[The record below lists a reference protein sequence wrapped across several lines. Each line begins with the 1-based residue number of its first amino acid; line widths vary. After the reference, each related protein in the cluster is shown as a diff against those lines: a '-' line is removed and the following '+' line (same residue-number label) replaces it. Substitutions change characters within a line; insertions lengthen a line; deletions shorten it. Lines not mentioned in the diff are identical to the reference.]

1 MQPTIEELIR
11 LAKGA
16 GKILKDGF
24 GKQHE
29 IKMKGVIDLV
39 TEIDKQSEEY
49 LISRIHN
56 MHPNDMI
63 TGEES
68 GAQFTE
74 GSVNQWLV
82 DPLDG
87 TVNYAHGVPIFSV
100 SIAYARNGIVEL
112 GVVYD
117 PMQDEL
123 FSAARG
129 KGAFRNGTPIHV
141 SEVEELVGAMLCTGF
156 PYDVHTTVE
165 NNLNYFTAFVKNSQA
180 VRRLGSAALDLCY
193 VAAGRLDGFWEL
205 SLNAW
210 DIGAGMLIVEEA
222 GGVVTNMRGTPITL
236 EPPFSIVAS
245 TPALHPLMM
254 QTIEETRG
262 KRVNLG

>member
-29 IKMKGVIDLV
+29 VKMKGVIDLV
-39 TEIDKQSEEY
+39 TEIDKQSEDY
-49 LISRIHN
+49 LIGRIHN
-56 MHPNDMI
+56 MHPSDMI

-68 GAQFTE
+68 GIHHSS
-74 GSVNQWLV
+74 GSANQWLV

-100 SIAYARNGIVEL
+100 SIAYAKNGIVEL

-117 PMQDEL
+117 PMQDEC
-123 FSAARG
+123 FSAVRG
-129 KGAFRNGTPIHV
+129 KGAFRNDTPIHV
-141 SEVEELVGAMLCTGF
+141 SAVEEMVGAMLCTGF
-156 PYDVHTTVE
+156 PYDVHTNEE
-165 NNLNYFTAFVKNSQA
+165 NNLNYFNSFVKTSQA

-210 DIGAGMLIVEEA
+210 DIAAGMLIVEEA
-222 GGVVTNMRGTPITL
+222 GGVVTTMQGTPITL
-236 EPPFSIVAS
+236 VPPFSIVAS
-245 TPALHPLMM
+245 TPALHPMM
-254 QTIEETRG
+254 MKTIEENRG
-262 KRVNLG
+262 KRV

>member
-29 IKMKGVIDLV
+29 IKMKGIIDLV
-39 TEIDKQSEEY
+39 TEIDKQSEDY
-49 LISRIHN
+49 LIGRIHN
-56 MHPNDMI
+56 MHPSDMI

-68 GAQFTE
+68 GIHRSE
-74 GSVNQWLV
+74 GSASQWLL

-87 TVNYAHGVPIFSV
+87 TLNYAHGVPIFSV
-100 SIAYARNGIVEL
+100 SIAYAKDGVVQM

-117 PMQDEL
+117 PMQDEC
-123 FSAARG
+123 FSAVRG
-129 KGAFRNGTPIHV
+129 KGAFLNEKQIHV
-141 SEVEELVGAMLCTGF
+141 SAVEEMVGAMLCTGF
-156 PYDVHTTVE
+156 PYDVHTNEE
-165 NNLNYFTAFVKNSQA
+165 NNLNYFASFVKSSQA

-210 DIGAGMLIVEEA
+210 DIAAGMLIVEEA
-222 GGVVTNMRGTPITL
+222 GGVNTNMAGEPITL
-236 EPPFSIVAS
+236 EPPFSIVSS
-245 TPALHPLMM
+245 TPALHPQMM
-254 QTIEETRG
+254 EIIEESRNNG
-262 KRVNLG
+262 F

>member
-1 MQPTIEELIR
+1 MKPAIDELIR

-16 GKILKDGF
+16 GTILKDGF

-39 TEIDKQSEEY
+39 TEIDKQAEDF
-49 LISRIHN
+49 LISKIHN

-68 GAQFTE
+68 GVHNGKTSGA
-74 GSVNQWLV
+74 QWLI

-87 TVNYAHGVPIFSV
+87 TLNYAHGVPIFSV
-100 SIAYARNGIVEL
+100 SIAYAVDGVIEQ

-117 PMQDEL
+117 PMQDEC
-123 FSAARG
+123 FSAVRG
-129 KGAFRNGTPIHV
+129 KGAFLNGRKLQV
-141 SEVEELVGAMLCTGF
+141 SAVDQMVGAMLCTGF
-156 PYDVHTTVE
+156 PYDVHTVEE
-165 NNLNYFTAFVKNSQA
+165 NNLNYFTNFVLQAQA

-210 DIGAGMLIVEEA
+210 DIAAGVLMVEEA
-222 GGVVTNMRGTPITL
+222 GGVTSTMDGSKIVL
-236 EPPFSIVAS
+236 QPPYSIVAS
-245 TPALHPLMM
+245 NPAIHAQMM
-254 QTIEETRG
+254 EVIA
-262 KRVNLG
+262 NS

>member
-29 IKMKGVIDLV
+29 VKMKGLIDVV
-39 TEIDKQSEEY
+39 TEVDKQSEDY

-56 MHPNDMI
+56 MHPSDMI

-68 GAQFTE
+68 GAHHTE
-74 GSVNQWLV
+74 GSANQWLI

-100 SIAYARNGIVEL
+100 SIAYAKNGIVEL

-117 PMQDEL
+117 PMQDEC

-129 KGAFRNGTPIHV
+129 KGAFLNNTPIHV
-141 SEVEELVGAMLCTGF
+141 SAVNEMVGAMLCTGF
-156 PYDVHTTVE
+156 PYDVHTNEE
-165 NNLNYFTAFVKNSQA
+165 NNLNYFSSFVKSSQA

-210 DIGAGMLIVEEA
+210 DIAAGMLFVEEA
-222 GGVVTNMRGTPITL
+222 GGVVSKMNGAPLTL
-236 EPPFSIVAS
+236 EPPLSIVAS
-245 TPALHPLMM
+245 NPTLHPQMM
-254 QTIEETRG
+254 KIIEATRDN
-262 KRVNLG
+262 KQ